1 MTKRNYAFDNLKG
14 ILIYLVVLGHLTFS
28 FSHANTEFGLKLT
41 SFIYFFH
48 MPLFLIISGYFSK
61 KKIAKE
67 TMIQLLLLFLFM
79 NVSYT
84 IYDYLVTGRFQLFI
98 FKYSSWYILLL
109 LLYRLVLRNSRVLN
123 LIKKRP
129 AFILTTSLIVAVV
142 TGFFKADL
150 FILRIFENWVYFLV
164 GFLLRDHSQLLKK
177 KIPKCLTVILFVF
190 CFSIVFLVSFVYSH
204 NILYYL
210 GETYTNYKDSI
221 VKLIII
227 ITNIGIFYTSVQ
239 LLPDRRLPLLTHMGK
254 NSLYIYVF
262 HRIPTLIITELIM
275 LDRKLA
281 YIVMAVAAFLLCL
294 ILCSKVVVWATDKI
308 LNFLVKGYSQ
318 KNKILIVSTG
328 LLLLALLYFSFSV
341 THVSSFKNKKTIDP
355 DTISIGFVGD
365 LILLERQV
373 QLSQSFIGYD
383 FDYMFDDMKK
393 YFRDTDYVIGV
404 FEGPSDDS
412 QAYSVGNYDDNKELR
427 INHPAKFINSVRKSG
442 IDLVTLANNHIYDR
456 GYQGALKTQQN
467 LEDRGMDYVGS
478 GRSNPQRKIV
488 EMYGLKVGFLA
499 YTFYANYPNDST
511 DPDLVR
517 FLCHPDSPNFND
529 AKEQVA
535 GDFSYLKE
543 ENVDLIIVLP
553 HYGNEFNFDFSSYQE
568 KWNQVFVENGAN
580 IVFGDH
586 SHVVGPIRYEGDTLL
601 VSSPGNYV
609 NSYYGQDSDLS
620 QYITVHIDKK
630 TKKIVRTTSV
640 PMLAKREDKGYY
652 PVSLYDL
659 DKRKKDQERVKQVL
673 SIFGKV
679 VMNDEEIGLKK
690 EYVIG
695 KEYPEELP
703 LSLTEK
709 DKNSRSYQLIA
720 DSNRICFLGDSI
732 TEGTMNDY
740 HPWYEALMENF
751 DKEVVNISRGSFTSD
766 DLLKEFHED
775 IKKSACD
782 LAIINIGTNDIRY
795 TMTDPKKYRK
805 NIQKM
810 IELLGENV
818 DVILLSPWETYSK
831 DKIIGDFVYKKKDLY
846 GKYNQALIGLSSSS
860 DHVYYINPIRYIKSQ
875 IYRNGED
882 TYLLDGVHP
891 NKEEG
896 ISLYSYSIFRGEK
909 Y

>member
-1 MTKRNYAFDNLKG
+1 MAKRNYAFDNLKG
-14 ILIYLVVLGHLTFS
+14 ILIYLVLLGHLTFS

-48 MPLFLIISGYFSK
+48 MPLFLSISGYFSK
-61 KKIAKE
+61 KKIKKE

-109 LLYRLVLRNSRVLN
+109 LLYRLVLRNSRVVDF
-123 LIKKRP
+123 IKKRS
-129 AFILTTSLIVAVV
+129 AFILTTSLLVAVF
-142 TGFFKADL
+142 TGYFKADL
-150 FILRIFENWVYFLV
+150 FILRIFENWIYFLV
-164 GFLLRDHSQLLKK
+164 GILLREHTQILKE
-177 KIPKCLTVILFVF
+177 KIPKYLSVILFVF
-190 CFSIVFLVSFVYSH
+190 FFSIVFLVSFVYSH

-210 GETYTNYKDSI
+210 GETYTNYKDGI

-227 ITNIGIFYTSVQ
+227 ITNIGIFYTSMQ
-239 LLPDRRLPLLTHMGK
+239 LLPDRRIPILTYFGK

-262 HRIPTLIITELIM
+262 HRIPTLIITELVM

-281 YIVMAVAAFLLCL
+281 YIVMALAAFLLCL
-294 ILCSKVVVWATDKI
+294 VLSSKVVVWLTDKI
-308 LNFLVKGYSQ
+308 LDCLVKGYVRQ
-318 KNKILIVSTG
+318 NKIHMLSTG
-328 LLLLALLYFSFSV
+328 LLLLFLLYFSFSV
-341 THVSSFKNKKTIDP
+341 THVLSLKNKKTIES

-373 QLSQSFIGYD
+373 QLSKAFIGYD

-393 YFRDTDYVIGV
+393 YFRNTDYVIGV

-427 INHPAKFINSVRKSG
+427 INHPAKFINSIRKSG

-456 GYQGALKTQQN
+456 GYQGALRTVQN

-478 GRSNPQRKIV
+478 GSANPQRKIV

-511 DPDLVR
+511 EPDLVR
-517 FLCHPDSPNFND
+517 FLCNPDSPNFNEV
-529 AKEQVA
+529 KEAVVS
-535 GDFSYLKE
+535 DFSYLKKKD
-543 ENVDLIIVLP
+543 VDLIIVLP

-568 KWNQVFVENGAN
+568 TWNQVFVENGAD

-586 SHVVGPIRYEGDTLL
+586 SHVIGPIRYEGDTLL

-620 QYITVHIDKK
+620 QYVTVHIDKK

-640 PMLAKREDKGYY
+640 PMLAERKEKGYY

-659 DKRKKDQERVKQVL
+659 ARRDKDHQRVKQVL

-679 VMNDEEIGLKK
+679 VMNHEDIDLRQQ
-690 EYVIG
+690 YVIS
-695 KEYPEELP
+695 KDAPEEVP
-703 LSLTEK
+703 LSLTDK
-709 DKNSRSYQLIA
+709 DKDTLSYQLISN
-720 DSNRICFLGDSI
+720 SNRICFLGDSI

-740 HPWYEALMENF
+740 HPWYEVLMENF
-751 DKEVVNISRGSFTSD
+751 EKEVVNISRGSFTSD
-766 DLLKEFHED
+766 NLLNEFQGD
-775 IKKSACD
+775 IKNSACD

-795 TMTDPKKYRK
+795 TMTDPKKYRR

-810 IELLGENV
+810 IQLLGDEV
-818 DVILLSPWETYSK
+818 DVVLLSPWETYSK
-831 DKIIGDFVYKKKDLY
+831 DKIIGDFVLQKKDLY
-846 GKYNQALIGLSSSS
+846 GKYNQELINLSLTS
-860 DHVYYINPIRYIKSQ
+860 DHIYYINPIRYIKSQ
-875 IYRNGED
+875 IYKNGED

-891 NKEEG
+891 NKKEG
-896 ISLYSYSIFRGEK
+896 ISLYSYSIFRGER